1 MMHRSLAWPRLS
13 RAQAAAL
20 TMRCA
25 PRAALAFA
33 CGAAADR
40 AWRLSLDSAHTDMAP
55 DLGPD
60 PIGFVLDWGTDA
72 LELQCP
78 AALPCH
84 ILHELDPTLESTSMP
99 ADLTGLL
106 LEAALLPALSQLEQA
121 SGRDIVIGGLC
132 AAASGAGPDALR
144 LRLENDGHAW
154 QLHLRGAPDSITAL
168 LTLWPVTPR
177 VMEDLAVPAALRIG
191 ATRLPLAVLRSL
203 RVDDKI
209 LLQIGDGIGGTL
221 VLAESWLAAAQQDKA
236 GIWRLTE
243 APRPARG
250 AGEAER
256 TMLMHK
262 SIDDET
268 ASAAITDPDQLPLQL
283 TFEIGRLEITLAEL
297 RRLGPGSVLELG
309 RSTSELVRISAQ
321 GQPVGQGRLV
331 DVDGAAGVQ
340 VVRLFDN
347 G

>member
-1 MMHRSLAWPRLS
+1 MIHRPLAWPRLS
-13 RAQAAAL
+13 RAEAAAL
-20 TMRCA
+20 TMRGA
-25 PRAALAFA
+25 PRAALTFA
-33 CGAAADR
+33 CGAAADGS
-40 AWRLSLDSAHTDMAP
+40 WRLSLDSPHTDTAR

-60 PIGFVLDWGTDA
+60 PIGFALDWGTDR
-72 LELQCP
+72 LELECP
-78 AALPCH
+78 AALPLH
-84 ILHELDPTLESTSMP
+84 ILHELDPALESTTMP

-106 LEAALLPALSQLEQA
+106 LEAAMLPALSRLEQA

-132 AAASGAGPDALR
+132 KAASGAAPDALR

-154 QLHLRGAPDSITAL
+154 LLHLCGARDSISAL
-168 LTLWPVTPR
+168 LTLWPVAPR
-177 VMEDLAVPAALRIG
+177 IMEDLPLPAALRIG

-221 VLAESWLAAAQQDKA
+221 VLAESWLAAAQQDEA

-262 SIDDET
+262 PIDDEI
-268 ASAAITDPDQLPLQL
+268 ASAAITDPDQLPVQL

-297 RRLGPGSVLELG
+297 RRLGPGAVLELG

-331 DVDGAAGVQ
+331 DIEGAAGVQ
-340 VVRLFDN
+340 VVRLFDH